1 MFDVRAYSWRMFS
14 HRYADAQTAFHP
26 ACCVSV
32 DFPTIVAFLKEISI
46 SCVFRIRFSSSGGT
60 MRSSDTEGKRE
71 GLLLIIENWELGAWF
86 TLCGRCFALSP
97 VGLPNDSSFIGA
109 PEGI

>member
-1 MFDVRAYSWRMFS
+1 
-14 HRYADAQTAFHP
+14 
-26 ACCVSV
+26 
-32 DFPTIVAFLKEISI
+32 
-46 SCVFRIRFSSSGGT
+46 